1 MNIVLVNHYAG
12 SPQMGME
19 FRPYY
24 LAKEWIRQGH
34 NVTIVSASFSH
45 LRNIQPTC
53 DKEITEEII
62 DGVNY
67 LWLKTSKYEGN
78 GVGRITNMFQF
89 LYILRKRS
97 KEIAYKCKPNVVIGS
112 STYPLDVIVCKRIA
126 KYSNAKLC
134 YEVHDLWPLSP
145 MELGGFSQYHPYI
158 MLMQYAENYAY
169 KHSDF
174 VVSMLPKAK
183 EHMVSHGLIPK
194 KFHTIPN
201 GFDITEWEA
210 PCEIPQEHKDVF
222 QEIYSAGKKIIGY
235 AGGHAISNALHTLI
249 EVAEL
254 CKQKDLVF
262 VLVGNGI
269 VKKDLQKLVKD
280 RKLSNVYFL
289 PPVSKK
295 SIPNLLSKF
304 DFLYIGW
311 APNPLYRF
319 GISPNKLIDYL
330 MAGKPIIH
338 SVEAGND
345 LVQEANAGFSIKPNK
360 PKEILKAIDKLLLLD
375 NKSLIE
381 LGTNGKQYA
390 LNNHDYSVLANKF
403 TNIFNE

>member
-1 MNIVLVNHYAG
+1 MNIILVNHYAG

-24 LAKEWIRQGH
+24 FAKEWIKQGH
-34 NVTIVSASFSH
+34 NVTIISASFSH
-45 LRNIQPTC
+45 LRNTQPICNIEVT
-53 DKEITEEII
+53 DESI

-78 GVGRITNMFQF
+78 GVGRIINMFQF

-97 KEIAYKCKPNVVIGS
+97 KEIADKCNPNVVIGS
-112 STYPLDVIVCKRIA
+112 STYPLDIIVCKRLA
-126 KYSNAKLC
+126 KFSNAKLC

-145 MELGGFSQYHPYI
+145 MELGGYSKYHPYI
-158 MLMQYAENYAY
+158 MLMQYAENFAY
-169 KHSDF
+169 KYSDF

-183 EHMVSHGLIPK
+183 EHMVNHGLILE

-201 GFDITEWEA
+201 GFDLSEWEV
-210 PCEIPQEHKDVF
+210 PCEIPQEHNDVLE
-222 QEIYSAGKKIIGY
+222 EIHSEGKKIIGY
-235 AGGHAISNALHTLI
+235 AGGHSISNALHTFL
-249 EVAEL
+249 EAAEL
-254 CKQKDLVF
+254 CEQKNLVF

-345 LVQEANAGFSIKPNK
+345 LVQEANAGFSVKPNK
-360 PKEILKAIDKLLLLD
+360 PKEIVKAIDKLLLLD
-375 NKSLIE
+375 KESLNE
-381 LGTNGKQYA
+381 LGANGRHYA
-390 LNNHDYSVLANKF
+390 LNNHDYSVLATKF
-403 TNIFNE
+403 ANIFKE